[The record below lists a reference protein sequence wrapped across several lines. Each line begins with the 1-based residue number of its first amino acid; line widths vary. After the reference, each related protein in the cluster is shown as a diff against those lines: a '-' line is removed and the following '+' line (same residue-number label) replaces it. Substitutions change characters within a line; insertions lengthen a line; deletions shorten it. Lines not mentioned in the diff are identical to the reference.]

1 MAIRRTSGAAPR
13 RALEQSDE
21 ETLEPAPPEDGGE
34 PRELT
39 FRQHVIAFVKE
50 FAAVVVGA
58 VIVASL
64 LRGFVGQ
71 MFIIPS
77 ESMQN
82 TLQVNDR
89 VLVEKLSS
97 IKRGQIVVFKDP
109 GGWLTGPRAKERGP
123 IGKAFQFIGILP
135 DTSTEHLIKRVVGLP
150 GDSVACCDASG
161 RISVNDQ
168 PLEEESYLYMGS
180 DGVQVKPSQIRFEV
194 VVPAGRIFVLGDNR
208 THSRDSRCH
217 LNDVQAG
224 TTKGAS
230 AFVPTDLVV
239 GRAIAVV
246 WPLGNAR
253 RLHTP
258 ATFEALPA
266 GKVPA
271 PTSPQIDAGPEAT
284 C

>member
-1 MAIRRTSGAAPR
+1 VATRRASGAAPR
-13 RALEQSDE
+13 RALEPPDE
-21 ETLEPAPPEDGGE
+21 EIVEPDPPAGGGE

-97 IKRGQIVVFKDP
+97 VKRGQIVVFKDP

-135 DTSTEHLIKRVVGLP
+135 DTSTEHLIKRIVGLP
-150 GDSVACCDASG
+150 GDRVACCDASG
-161 RISVNDQ
+161 RVSVNDQ
-168 PLEEESYLYMGS
+168 PLEEESYLYLGP
-180 DGVQVKPSQIRFEV
+180 DGAPVKPSQIRFEV

-224 TTKGAS
+224 TSKGAN
-230 AFVPTDLVV
+230 AFIPTDLVV

-246 WPLGNAR
+246 WPLENAR

-266 GKVPA
+266 GKIPA